1 MLPDTREPAPAP
13 DYLSPGPQIY
23 CRFGKRDLD
32 RMSWLAPLMNNRIG
46 DLLNLEL
53 RHEHLFFIQ
62 NDRVLDDIGYSE
74 KGRRFSEADFGKP
87 ISSLED
93 LKANGYWLVGRSY
106 DPEIMREALARLKDG
121 RYYCVFSNQCQDWTD
136 RLRRAAERL
145 EKARGVTLAE
155 ARRDCQIAAHYSKPV
170 SPTEPA
176 SIWMGLVALALGVAA
191 MIGPIVAAKVFF
203 LFIGAIF
210 VISGVAHAAYGLHVR
225 DWRNLLPI
233 LLTAL
238 GLLIGGSLLVLDRPL
253 TTMAAGTLLGILL
266 MIEGLGSLGLG
277 FTSRPLRRGLGP
289 LVAGLVMLACAL
301 LIVLHWPDSGKASLG
316 LWVGIALCAG
326 GWSTIWLSWTTR
338 YDDASPTPDSD
349 TA

>member
-1 MLPDTREPAPAP
+1 MCQDTLEPTADSTEPP
-13 DYLSPGPQIY
+13 VY

-62 NDRVLDDIGYSE
+62 NDRVLGDIGYSE

-106 DPEIMREALARLKDG
+106 RPEIMREALAHLNDG
-121 RYYCVFSNQCQDWTD
+121 HYYCVFSNQCQDWTD

-145 EKARGVTLAE
+145 ENERGVTAAE
-155 ARRDCQIAAHYSKPV
+155 PRRSWSFAAHYSKPV

-176 SIWMGLVALALGVAA
+176 SVWMGVVALSLGVAA
-191 MIGPIVAAKVFF
+191 ILGPVIASRVFF
-203 LFIGAIF
+203 AFIGAIF
-210 VISGVAHAAYGLHVR
+210 VTSGVAHVVYGFHTR

-238 GLLIGGSLLVLDRPL
+238 GLIIGGTLLVLDRPL
-253 TTMAAGTLLGILL
+253 TTIAAGTLLGILL
-266 MIEGLGSLGLG
+266 TIEGFGSLALG
-277 FTSRPLRRGLGP
+277 ITSRPLLRGLGP
-289 LVAGLVMLACAL
+289 LIAGLIMLACAL

-338 YDDASPTPDSD
+338 HEDASPK
-349 TA
+349 

>member
-1 MLPDTREPAPAP
+1 MLPNTREPAS
-13 DYLSPGPQIY
+13 DSRSPGPQAY
-23 CRFGKRDLD
+23 CRFGKRNLD

-62 NDRVLDDIGYSE
+62 NDRVLEDIGYSE

-93 LKANGYWLVGRSY
+93 LKSNGYWLVGRSY

-121 RYYCVFSNQCQDWTD
+121 QYYCVFSNQCQDWTD

-145 EKARGVTLAE
+145 EKERGVTRADR
-155 ARRDCQIAAHYSKPV
+155 RRDGQIAPHYSKPV

-176 SIWMGLVALALGVAA
+176 SIWMGLLSLALGVAA
-191 MIGPIVAAKVFF
+191 ILGPIVAAKFFF
-203 LFIGAIF
+203 LFIGVIFLISAI
-210 VISGVAHAAYGLHVR
+210 AHVVYGFQAR

-238 GLLIGGSLLVLDRPL
+238 GLFAGGTLLVLDRPL
-253 TTMAAGTLLGILL
+253 STTAASTLLGILL
-266 MIEGLGSLGLG
+266 TIEGLGSLGIGL
-277 FTSRPLRRGLGP
+277 TSRPLWRGLGS
-289 LVAGLVMLACAL
+289 LVAGLVMVACAL
-301 LIVLHWPDSGKASLG
+301 LIVLRWPESGKASLG

-338 YDDASPTPDSD
+338 NDDASPTLDPD
-349 TA
+349 AA